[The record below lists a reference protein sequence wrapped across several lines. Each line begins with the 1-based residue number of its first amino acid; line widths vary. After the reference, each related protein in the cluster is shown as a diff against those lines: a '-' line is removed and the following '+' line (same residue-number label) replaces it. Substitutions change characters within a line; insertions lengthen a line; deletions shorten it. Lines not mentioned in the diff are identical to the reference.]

1 MGGISVWI
9 RRLPLALGLVAS
21 LLAVEAGLAAS
32 PDWIEG
38 WRLAAR
44 WTARVGFPIFILT
57 YSASSLL
64 RLWPNALT
72 KALVRDRRLW
82 GLGFAASHTVHLA
95 ALIFFLQLIGEP
107 PLLVTLLGG
116 GLAYALLYAM
126 ALTSSNAAQ
135 RALGRNWKRLHTA
148 GIHWLWAV
156 FVFTYGGRVA
166 AGEEMPYAG
175 ICVAVAFAA
184 LGLRIAASIMARR
197 KSLT

>member
-1 MGGISVWI
+1 MWI

-21 LLAVEAGLAAS
+21 LLAVEAGLAAT

-72 KALVRDRRLW
+72 KALVRDRRWW
-82 GLGFAASHTVHLA
+82 GLGFAASHTVHLS
-95 ALIFFLQLIGEP
+95 ALVTFLQLIGEP

-126 ALTSSNAAQ
+126 ALTSSDAAQ
-135 RALGRNWKRLHTA
+135 RALGRNWKRLHSA

-156 FVFTYGGRVA
+156 FVFTYGGRIA
-166 AGEEMPYAG
+166 AGKEMPYAG

-197 KSLT
+197 RRLN

>member
-1 MGGISVWI
+1 MQRWPIMLGT
-9 RRLPLALGLVAS
+9 LLALSAI
-21 LLAVEAGLAAS
+21 AAGMAIGQDPA
-32 PDWIEG
+32 EQ

-64 RLWPNALT
+64 RLWPGSIT
-72 KALVRDRRLW
+72 RALVRDRRWW
-82 GLGFAASHTVHLA
+82 GLGFATCHTVHLY
-95 ALIFFLQLIGEP
+95 ALVTYLSLVREQ
-107 PLLVTLLGG
+107 PLLSTVLGG
-116 GLAYALLYAM
+116 GLAYALLFAM
-126 ALTSSNAAQ
+126 ALTSSDAAQ

-175 ICVAVAFAA
+175 ICVGIAFAA
-184 LGLRIAASIMARR
+184 LGLRIALSVRSSR
-197 KSLT
+197 KRLA